1 MTERSRGLQ
10 VLWWLLWLVWCVY
23 VAQQIVDVARFNAPW
38 PVWLIRI
45 LPLVL
50 FMPGVA
56 RDNLRAV
63 IWLCFVLLFYFISAV
78 ELVFAQ
84 PSDPVA
90 VVGIVAVVALFVVAT
105 LYIRFR
111 GRELKAAAAGRQ
123 NLEEGTQ

>member
-1 MTERSRGLQ
+1 MTERAALTR
-10 VLWWLLWLVWCVY
+10 VLWWLLWLFWVVY
-23 VAQQIVDVARFNAPW
+23 VAQQVVDVARFNAPW

-56 RDNLRAV
+56 RDNLRAM
-63 IWLCFVLLFYFISAV
+63 IWLCFVLLFYFVSSV

-90 VVGIVAVVALFVVAT
+90 VTGIVAVVTLFTCAT

-111 GRELKAAAAGRQ
+111 GRER
-123 NLEEGTQ
+123 TQRV